1 MSRSASIPPLRLLS
15 LTKHAQYT
23 VTMFLVDV
31 APSMGKLRP
40 LQMAGMRPGKTKTV
54 EMTNL
59 EWSLQYV
66 MLKIQE
72 MVRVARLQRGPSLL
86 TRK

>member
-1 MSRSASIPPLRLLS
+1 
-15 LTKHAQYT
+15 
-23 VTMFLVDV
+23 MFLIDV
-31 APSMGKLRP
+31 APSMGKMR
-40 LQMAGMRPGKTKTV
+40 QVEMASTRPGETETV

-72 MVRVARLQRGPSLL
+72 MVRSAMQ
-86 TRK
+86 

>member
-1 MSRSASIPPLRLLS
+1 
-15 LTKHAQYT
+15 
-23 VTMFLVDV
+23 MFLIDV
-31 APSMGKLRP
+31 APSMGKMRSVE
-40 LQMAGMRPGKTKTV
+40 MATTTPGETETV

-72 MVRVARLQRGPSLL
+72 MARILSVFILCFC
-86 TRK
+86 